1 MNDTGKLMM
10 TLTAGFA
17 AGVVAGILFAPEVGE
32 KTRDSIKS
40 KAFEL
45 GDELDKHY
53 QVELD
58 KLKNKVS
65 DLTTE
70 LRQQMADANLD
81 QKAEDIKSKVADV
94 AGDLKNKVANA
105 TS

>member
-32 KTRDSIKS
+32 KTRESIKS
-40 KAFEL
+40 KAADL

-53 QVELD
+53 QIELE

-65 DLTTE
+65 DLTSE
-70 LRQQMADANLD
+70 LREKMA
-81 QKAEDIKSKVADV
+81 EVDIEKTAADV
-94 AGDLKNKVANA
+94 KNKVVDTATDLKDKVANA

>member
-32 KTRDSIKS
+32 KTRETIKS
-40 KAFEL
+40 KAADL

-53 QVELD
+53 QIELE

-65 DLTTE
+65 DLTSE
-70 LRQQMADANLD
+70 LREKMA
-81 QKAEDIKSKVADV
+81 EVDIEKTAADV
-94 AGDLKNKVANA
+94 KNKVVDTATDLKDKVANA